1 MRNLDI
7 ATLRSLQAVAEYGAV
22 TRAAEALNMTQSAL
36 SMQIKRLEEVFD
48 RPLLEKAGRGVVLT
62 DFAQLLLTE
71 SRKLVAQNDAIIA
84 RFTGVQPDCRLRVGL
99 TTDWPTRQ
107 FTAAVR
113 RFREMHPTVEIVLT
127 DGNSIDLIG
136 QFDRG
141 DLDVI
146 LTTEA
151 DCRDQGVNLMKI
163 PLVWVGAQD
172 GTAWQQRPL
181 VLTNALRCAFLKMGV
196 VALDRAGIAWQH
208 ASGVGSCER
217 NLMLTAADQG
227 VNVLLGTQTRDGLQ
241 RIEHGGGLPP
251 LPPAYLNM
259 YLTRG
264 KVSAMAGEF
273 GRYLRRAVQEEA
285 QEQSAA

>member
-22 TRAAEALNMTQSAL
+22 TRAAETLNMTQSAL

-62 DFAQLLLTE
+62 DFAQILLTE

-99 TTDWPTRQ
+99 TTDWPALHLTR
-107 FTAAVR
+107 AVR
-113 RFREMHPTVEIVLT
+113 RFREEHPNVEIVLT
-127 DGNSIDLIG
+127 DGNSVDLIK
-136 QFDRG
+136 QFGRDE
-141 DLDVI
+141 LDVI
-146 LTTEA
+146 LTTEG
-151 DCRDQGVNLMKI
+151 DCGRDGVNLMRI

-172 GTAWQQRPL
+172 GIAWQQRPL
-181 VLTNALRCAFLKMGV
+181 MLTNGIWCAFLQLGV
-196 VALDRAGIAWQH
+196 AALDRAGIEWQH
-208 ASGVGSCER
+208 ATGVGSCER

-227 VNVLLGTQTRDGLQ
+227 VNILLDTHIRDGLH

-251 LPPAYLNM
+251 LPSAFLNM
-259 YLTRG
+259 YLTQG
-264 KVSAMAGEF
+264 KLAAMAGEF
-273 GRYLRRAVQEEA
+273 GRYLRRAVQDEV
-285 QEQSAA
+285 QQAA

>member
-22 TRAAEALNMTQSAL
+22 TRAAEVLNMTQSAL

-71 SRKLVAQNDAIIA
+71 SRKLVAQNDAILA

-99 TTDWPTRQ
+99 PNDWPPLHLTR
-107 FTAAVR
+107 AVR
-113 RFREMHPTVEIVLT
+113 RFREAHPNVGLVLT
-127 DGNSIDLIG
+127 DGNSSELVK
-136 QFDRG
+136 QFRRDE
-141 DLDVI
+141 LDVI

-151 DCRDQGVNLMKI
+151 DCGEGGINLMQI
-163 PLVWVGAQD
+163 PLEWVGAH
-172 GTAWQQRPL
+172 GGSAWQQRPL
-181 VLTNALRCAFLKMGV
+181 MLTNGLNCAFLKIGIV
-196 VALDRAGIAWQH
+196 ELERAGITWQH

-227 VNVLLGTQTRDGLQ
+227 VNILLSTDTRYELQ
-241 RIEHGGGLPP
+241 RIDHGGSLPS
-251 LPPAYLNM
+251 LPTAFLNM

-264 KVSAMAGEF
+264 KVSAMASEF
-273 GRYLRRAVQEEA
+273 GGYLRRAVKEEL
-285 QEQSAA
+285 QQQAA